1 MNLNLVGMLIVVGT
15 FFSITY
21 YEKQKTGIISVLSN
35 WIPGILLSFILPAI
49 VTNSLGLSL
58 EQIALHDWSK
68 KYLYPLVIICIMSS
82 MSLTQIKIIGLK
94 PLILF
99 LSGSLIISTIPVVL
113 MGLVLFFDFSYFN
126 ILIDEELWKGFIPV
140 VGSWIGGSSS
150 MLVLQEYISLN
161 EELFLSVLFF
171 DTLLQNI
178 VMIFLFQSVK
188 KTNQINRFF
197 NIDDEVDFK
206 DAPKGKVT
214 PVKAMMKSLGIIL
227 GVLILFRLFN
237 FSFLT
242 NVIWLSIIGLVIG
255 NALKFWDH
263 KTNLIIGSI
272 GIILI
277 MSILGLKLKIENFDL
292 PLVFIFFIVAWMVL
306 NMILLTLIGLFLK
319 TSFVWTPI
327 ALMAN
332 IGGISTSPALASA
345 YDKRFMPHAIVLAI
359 LSMATGT
366 FWGLITTFFIQALI
380 G

>member
-1 MNLNLVGMLIVVGT
+1 MNLNLVGILIVVGT

-21 YEKQKTGIISVLSN
+21 YEKQKTGIISILSN

-49 VTNSLGLSL
+49 VTNSFGLSL
-58 EQIALHDWSK
+58 EQISLHDWSK

-178 VMIFLFQSVK
+178 VMIFLFQSVR

-206 DAPKGKVT
+206 DAPKGNVT
-214 PVKAMMKSLGIIL
+214 PAKAMIKSLGIIL

>member
-1 MNLNLVGMLIVVGT
+1 
-15 FFSITY
+15 
-21 YEKQKTGIISVLSN
+21 
-35 WIPGILLSFILPAI
+35 
-49 VTNSLGLSL
+49 
-58 EQIALHDWSK
+58 
-68 KYLYPLVIICIMSS
+68 

-178 VMIFLFQSVK
+178 VMIFLFQSVR

-206 DAPKGKVT
+206 DAPKGNVT
-214 PVKAMMKSLGIIL
+214 PAKAMIKSLGIIL

>member
-1 MNLNLVGMLIVVGT
+1 
-15 FFSITY
+15 
-21 YEKQKTGIISVLSN
+21 
-35 WIPGILLSFILPAI
+35 
-49 VTNSLGLSL
+49 
-58 EQIALHDWSK
+58 
-68 KYLYPLVIICIMSS
+68 

-113 MGLVLFFDFSYFN
+113 MGLLLFFDFSYFN

>member
-1 MNLNLVGMLIVVGT
+1 MNLNLVGILIVVGT

-21 YEKQKTGIISVLSN
+21 YEKQKTGIISILSN

-49 VTNSLGLSL
+49 VTNSFGLSL
-58 EQIALHDWSK
+58 EQISLHDWSK

-277 MSILGLKLKIENFDL
+277 MSILGLKLKIENFDQKCGKS
-292 PLVFIFFIVAWMVL
+292 
-306 NMILLTLIGLFLK
+306 IL
-319 TSFVWTPI
+319 
-327 ALMAN
+327 
-332 IGGISTSPALASA
+332 
-345 YDKRFMPHAIVLAI
+345 
-359 LSMATGT
+359 TG
-366 FWGLITTFFIQALI
+366 
-380 G
+380 

>member
-178 VMIFLFQSVK
+178 VMIFLFQSVR

-206 DAPKGKVT
+206 DAPKGNVT
-214 PVKAMMKSLGIIL
+214 PAKAMIKSLGIIL

>member
-21 YEKQKTGIISVLSN
+21 YEKQKTGIISILSN

-49 VTNSLGLSL
+49 VTNSFGLSL
-58 EQIALHDWSK
+58 EQISLHDWSK

>member
-1 MNLNLVGMLIVVGT
+1 MNLNLVGILIVVGT

-21 YEKQKTGIISVLSN
+21 YEKQKTGIISILSN

-49 VTNSLGLSL
+49 VTNSFGLSL
-58 EQIALHDWSK
+58 EQISLHDWSK

>member
-49 VTNSLGLSL
+49 VTNSFGLSL
-58 EQIALHDWSK
+58 EQISLHDWSK

>member
-21 YEKQKTGIISVLSN
+21 YEKQKTGIISILSN

-49 VTNSLGLSL
+49 VTNSFGLSL
-58 EQIALHDWSK
+58 EQISLHDWSK

-178 VMIFLFQSVK
+178 VMIFLFQSVR

-206 DAPKGKVT
+206 DAPKGNVT
-214 PVKAMMKSLGIIL
+214 PAKAMIKSLGIIL

>member
-1 MNLNLVGMLIVVGT
+1 MNLNLVGILIVVGT

-49 VTNSLGLSL
+49 VTNSFGLSL
-58 EQIALHDWSK
+58 EQISLHDWSK

-178 VMIFLFQSVK
+178 VMIFLFQSVR

-206 DAPKGKVT
+206 DAPKGNVT
-214 PVKAMMKSLGIIL
+214 PAKAMIKSLGIIL

>member
-1 MNLNLVGMLIVVGT
+1 
-15 FFSITY
+15 
-21 YEKQKTGIISVLSN
+21 
-35 WIPGILLSFILPAI
+35 
-49 VTNSLGLSL
+49 
-58 EQIALHDWSK
+58 
-68 KYLYPLVIICIMSS
+68 
-82 MSLTQIKIIGLK
+82 
-94 PLILF
+94 
-99 LSGSLIISTIPVVL
+99 

-237 FSFLT
+237 FNFLT
-242 NVIWLSIIGLVIG
+242 NVIGLSIMGLVLG

-263 KTNLIIGSI
+263 KTNLILGSV
-272 GIILI
+272 GIVLI
-277 MSILGLKLKIENFDL
+277 MAILGLRLKIENFDL
-292 PLVFIFFIVAWMVL
+292 PLIFILFVLVWMIL
-306 NMILLTLIGLFLK
+306 NMLFLVLMGWGLRV
-319 TSFVWTPI
+319 SFVWIPI

-332 IGGISTSPALASA
+332 IGGLSTSPALASA
-345 YDKRFMPHAIVLAI
+345 YDKRLMPHAIVLAI

-366 FWGLITTFFIQALI
+366 FWGLITTFCIQSI
-380 G
+380 IK

>member
-1 MNLNLVGMLIVVGT
+1 MNLNLVGILIVVGT

-49 VTNSLGLSL
+49 VTNSFGLSL
-58 EQIALHDWSK
+58 EQISLHDWSK

-113 MGLVLFFDFSYFN
+113 MGLLLFFDFSYFN